1 MTSTAAFQR
10 QSASQANFAR
20 PRLYLG
26 ISGVGTAVLGATIFL
41 TTGLAGRLL
50 STSDQQPLTLALA
63 SLGATFLIIMFELL
77 LFDMV
82 GGALLVRH
90 KRPLGQWFTPWLRG
104 AGVQW
109 CVWMGC
115 AAVLMSVSR
124 LGASASVGESV
135 AATVGAFVLL
145 QLLLAVLRG
154 TFARLVSSMPV
165 VPLSPPIQRAADQAR
180 LDPQRLVIVE
190 TSDEGF
196 VGGFG
201 GVHAGTSVMPSRF
214 SMLSPPALYAACV
227 RRRVLAE
234 SGAHT
239 RGVLGAVAWNA
250 LGMSLVL
257 ALTGAS
263 FASAAGTLVMM
274 AGMTLWAFASVLLL
288 PTVSRAAVFALDAQ
302 VTSECGA
309 PAVRA
314 AIEELDRWQDDEPAR
329 SRLVET
335 IFHPVSAR
343 TARIARLSTANPNG
357 VRFWHA
363 HHIARHALWLSW
375 ATMSPISRLVH
386 CNVGRPALWVMLPGD

>member
-1 MTSTAAFQR
+1 MTSLAAFPR
-10 QSASQANFAR
+10 QSPAHAGFAR

-26 ISGVGTAVLGATIFL
+26 ISGVGTAVLGATVLL
-41 TTGLAGRLL
+41 TTGIAGRLL
-50 STSDQQPLTLALA
+50 STSNQQPLLLALS
-63 SLGATFLIIMFELL
+63 SLGAVFVVIMFELL

-82 GGALLVRH
+82 GGALLVRQ
-90 KRPLGQWFTPWLRG
+90 KRPFGEWLARWLRG
-104 AGVQW
+104 TGVQW

-115 AAVLMSVSR
+115 TAALMVVSR
-124 LGASASVGESV
+124 LSGTAIV
-135 AATVGAFVLL
+135 AATVGTFVVL

-154 TFARLVSSMPV
+154 AFARLVSSMPITLL
-165 VPLSPPIQRAADQAR
+165 PHTLRRAAEQAR
-180 LDPQRLVIVE
+180 LDPEAILVVE
-190 TSDEGF
+190 TTDEGF

-201 GVHAGTSVMPSRF
+201 GIHAGTTYMPSRF
-214 SMLSPPALYAACV
+214 ATLSPAALVATCV

-250 LGMSLVL
+250 LGMFLVL
-257 ALTGAS
+257 IMTGAS
-263 FASAAGTLVMM
+263 FASSAGTLVMM
-274 AGMTLWAFASVLLL
+274 AGMTLWAFASVLIL

-302 VTSECGA
+302 VASEVGA

-314 AIEELDRWQDDEPAR
+314 SIEELDRWQDDEPRR

-343 TARIARLSTANPNG
+343 SERIARLSTSATTR
-357 VRFWHA
+357 VRLWHA

-375 ATMSPISRLVH
+375 ATMSPIARLVH